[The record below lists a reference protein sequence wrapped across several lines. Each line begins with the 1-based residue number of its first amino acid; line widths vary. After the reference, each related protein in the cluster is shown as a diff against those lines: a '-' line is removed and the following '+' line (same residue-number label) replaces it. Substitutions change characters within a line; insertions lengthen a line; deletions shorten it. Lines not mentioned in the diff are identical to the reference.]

1 MDEDMNHTI
10 EYWVNWVVRR
20 NDRRRT
26 PCVIEVGART
36 NGVYITL
43 PNGIKVSIQW
53 GTGNY
58 CSRRDERIN
67 WWNEDSHDSKGSRTA
82 EVAMWNKY
90 EEWYQLSDH
99 DSVIGHRT
107 VAHVHGLLDRALR
120 SEDFAPL
127 WGAPTN
133 PENISGKDFQRG
145 GVR

>member
-1 MDEDMNHTI
+1 MFEDINHTI

-20 NDRRRT
+20 NDRVKGAT
-26 PCVIEVGART
+26 PCVIEVGTRA

-58 CSRRDERIN
+58 CDRRDESIN
-67 WWNEDSHDSKGSRTA
+67 WWNQDYHDPKGSRTA

-90 EEWYQLSDH
+90 DEWYQLSD
-99 DSVIGHRT
+99 SVKRPGPPPAVGHRT

-127 WGAPTN
+127 W
-133 PENISGKDFQRG
+133 D
-145 GVR
+145 V